1 MTLSFVLCFFF
12 FVLFLYRR
20 ASVAYLWRSLHLIED
35 LVLEKRFLSK
45 IDMPL
50 KLLFLTLLVTPLI
63 VYLPSNIGAFC
74 NQLALFLI
82 PFLAIHVVIQG
93 FDLIVFQWYFEK
105 HKEANVPAVFRVI
118 VVTMLYVLVLL
129 VLLQSVYRLNILPV
143 IATSTVMTA
152 VLGLAMQDTLKN
164 LFAGLTI
171 SLEKRF
177 MQGDWIALRLDSAV
191 ITTGEISEIGWRTIR
206 LRMLDDNYTVVPN
219 ATFTNANIT
228 NFSRPLP
235 NVVRTVEFPI
245 PPTSS
250 LEQVSQIILSVAR
263 KVEGVLQT
271 PPPVVTPLAVKLDQ
285 VTLRLK
291 FWISNFPDG
300 DAITG
305 AVIEQCFTHL
315 QRENLLANTSP
326 PVSVTVSLPAPS
338 SDSGV
343 SATTPPLLLPASS
356 EASPSSSEPSSRS
369 ACEPASRSAPESSSK
384 PAAES
389 SS

>member
-1 MTLSFVLCFFF
+1 LNDIQLFLGNVFHQLISSRITLSFVLCFFF

-20 ASVAYLWRSLHLIED
+20 ASVAYLWRSMHLIED
-35 LVLEKRFLSK
+35 LVLEKQFLSK
-45 IDMPL
+45 IDVPL

-63 VYLPSNIGAFC
+63 TYLPANIGAFC

-118 VVTMLYVLVLL
+118 VVTMLYVVVLL

-152 VLGLAMQDTLKN
+152 VLGLALQDTLKN
-164 LFAGLTI
+164 LFAGLTL

-206 LRMLDDNYTVVPN
+206 LRTLDDNYTVVPN
-219 ATFTNANIT
+219 ATFTSANIT
-228 NFSRPLP
+228 NFSRPVP
-235 NVVRTVEFPI
+235 NVARTIEFPI

-250 LEQVSQIILSVAR
+250 IEQVSHTILAIAS
-263 KVEGVLQT
+263 KVEGVLPM
-271 PPPVVTPLAVKLDQ
+271 PPPMVTPLTVKLDQ
-285 VTLRLK
+285 VVLRLK
-291 FWISNFPDG
+291 FWINSFPDG

-305 AVIEQCFTHL
+305 TVIEKCFTHL
-315 QRENLLANTSP
+315 QRENLRVNTSL
-326 PVSVTVSLPAPS
+326 PVSVMVSVPTS
-338 SDSGV
+338 
-343 SATTPPLLLPASS
+343 SS
-356 EASPSSSEPSSRS
+356 EA
-369 ACEPASRSAPESSSK
+369 EPAPVTSATPVTPPSK
-384 PAAES
+384 N
-389 SS
+389 